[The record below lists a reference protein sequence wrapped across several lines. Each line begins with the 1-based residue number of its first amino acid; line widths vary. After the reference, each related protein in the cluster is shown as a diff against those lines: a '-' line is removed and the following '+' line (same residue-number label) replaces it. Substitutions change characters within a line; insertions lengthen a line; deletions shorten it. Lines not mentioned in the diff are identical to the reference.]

1 VVIYSI
7 SSQKWPVIVDGALDV
22 VPVLPDEDAEVPEVL
37 LTPGDE
43 IPVVPAV
50 VPSLDPVAVEPSV
63 VTTGPVGPD
72 EAPVGPVVDG
82 ALVVTPGPVGP
93 VVDGAFVVTPDPV
106 GPAEA
111 PVVDGAFVVKPDPV
125 GPDEAPVG
133 PVVAAEEDVVVPS
146 AHAVTDNVTSVGP
159 LLSVVCVTFI
169 TISLTSS
176 VGNSFVGNEVGCPCI
191 GAVSTPDTVVNVTSI
206 SATFSENTR
215 MLCTIAPPLGILIKN
230 EMLSL
235 GKSTPFVIKSVLL
248 EMSTGC
254 TITEFVAIRVEIYS
268 ISSQK

>member
-1 VVIYSI
+1 
-7 SSQKWPVIVDGALDV
+7 
-22 VPVLPDEDAEVPEVL
+22 VL

-50 VPSLDPVAVEPSV
+50 VPSLDPVSV
-63 VTTGPVGPD
+63 VPAVVPSLDPVPVVPAVVTAGPVGPD

-159 LLSVVCVTFI
+159 LLSLVSVTFI

-215 MLCTIAPPLGILIKN
+215 MLRTIAPPLGILIKN